1 MRAIKRYLMPILGLL
16 LIHVAVTSPIVFA
29 NDSITIRVG
38 VYENHPKIFTDD
50 SGKAAG
56 FWPDI
61 IEYIASEED
70 WNIEYVTGTWTECLS
85 RLETNEI
92 DIMPDVAYTEERGK
106 LYDFPNENTYVSWS
120 SVYAKAGN
128 DIQSILDLEGKTIA
142 VFAGSSSVEG
152 SGGIKEL
159 INAFHIS
166 CTLIEVDSYTR
177 VFELVKSGEVDAGI
191 SNRDFANQH
200 LEQFN
205 LVRTAIIFQPH
216 TLYFAFPKESSL
228 TPYLIAKIDS
238 HMKELKAD
246 SNSVYYQSQEKWLG
260 VKPEEK
266 TIIPTWVKWLFIGI
280 GVAAGILV
288 GGNYLLRS
296 RVKSKTR
303 ELIEEIGER
312 KQAEDALKTS
322 EGKFRLMFH
331 SVSEGIVCSDLDGN
345 ISDAN
350 RAAVL
355 MFGYDHKDQVVG
367 HGVFEYVDEIDH
379 DRVIKN
385 MMRTLETG
393 ITRDIEYIFV
403 RKDGSRFPGELSS
416 SVLSNESDGDPV
428 GFITVIRD
436 ITERKKAE
444 AEKLEME
451 RKAQVTDR
459 LASIGEMAS
468 GIAHEINNPLT
479 SVVGFSELLM
489 EKDLPEDLRQDVE
502 IIYDSSQRV
511 AGIVKGLLTFARQH
525 KPVQNRTGI
534 NEIIES
540 TLALRKYALETSNIE
555 VEARFDNG
563 LPWTVADTGQLQ
575 QVFLNIIVN
584 AEAEMKKAHGRGRLT
599 IRTERAGDRIRIS
612 FADDGPGIARENL
625 ERIFDPFFTTKEVG
639 EGTGLGLSLSRGI
652 ITEHNGALYA
662 ESEEGKGATFFVEL
676 PIVTEEE
683 EKVED
688 TGAIKASEKIIGG
701 RILVVDDEPAILA
714 LLNKLLGGEGY
725 DVATSGS
732 GREALGMIKEQEGY
746 DLIISDIRLPGLSGA
761 ELYDELGGIAPSLQK
776 RVIFITGDVISANT
790 REFLKTTGVP
800 CVPKPFDIASL
811 KEEVKRVITGE
822 N

>member
-1 MRAIKRYLMPILGLL
+1 MLLLGLL
-16 LIHVAVTSPIVFA
+16 LIHAAVTSPIVFA
-29 NDSITIRVG
+29 NDSVTIRVG

-92 DIMPDVAYTEERGK
+92 DIMPDVAYTEDRGK

-142 VFAGSSSVEG
+142 VLAGSSSVEG

-159 INAFHIS
+159 ASDFNIS

-200 LEQFN
+200 LGQFN

-228 TPYLIAKIDS
+228 TPYLMARIDS

-246 SNSVYYQSQEKWLG
+246 NNSVYYQSQEKWLG

-266 TIIPTWVKWLFIGI
+266 PIIPAWVKWLLIGI

-296 RVKSKTR
+296 RVQSKTR
-303 ELIEEIGER
+303 ELTEEIGER
-312 KQAEDALKTS
+312 KQVEDALKVS

-345 ISDAN
+345 IIDAN
-350 RAAVL
+350 RAALV
-355 MFGYDHKDQVVG
+355 MFGYDHKDQVIG
-367 HGVFEYVDEIDH
+367 HGVVEYVDETDH
-379 DRVIKN
+379 DRIIKD
-385 MMRTLETG
+385 MTRTLETG

-403 RKDGSRFPGELSS
+403 RKDGDRFPGELSS
-416 SVLSNESDGDPV
+416 SVLNNESDGELI

-444 AEKLEME
+444 AEKRELE
-451 RKAQVTDR
+451 RKAQITDR
-459 LASIGEMAS
+459 MASIGEMAS

-489 EKDLPEDLRQDVE
+489 EKDLPEDSRQDVK

-525 KPVQNRTGI
+525 KPVRNRTGI

-555 VEARFDNG
+555 VVTRLDAG
-563 LPWTVADTGQLQ
+563 LPWTVADAGQLQ

-584 AEAEMKKAHGRGRLT
+584 AETEMKKAHGRGRLT

-639 EGTGLGLSLSRGI
+639 EGTGLGLSLSRDI
-652 ITEHNGALYA
+652 ITEHDGALYA
-662 ESEEGKGATFFVEL
+662 ESEEGNGATFFVEL
-676 PIVTEEE
+676 PIVAEE
-683 EKVED
+683 EKVEE
-688 TGAIKASEKIIGG
+688 TEAVEAAGKTIGG
-701 RILVVDDEPAILA
+701 RILVVDDEPTILA
-714 LLNKLLGGEGY
+714 FLKKVLDSEGY
-725 DVATSGS
+725 EVTTTGS
-732 GREALGMIKEQEGY
+732 GKEALGMIKEQRY
-746 DLIISDIRLPGLSGA
+746 SLIICDIKMPGLSGA
-761 ELYDELGGIAPSLQK
+761 ELYDELGEIAPSLQK
-776 RVIFITGDVISANT
+776 RAIFITGDVMGPVT
-790 REFLKTTGVP
+790 RAFLERTRVP
-800 CVPKPFDIASL
+800 YSTKPFDIASL
-811 KEEVKRVITGE
+811 KKEIKRVIASAGPS
-822 N
+822 